1 MPPETN
7 PGRRKRP
14 PPTFPESVEHVGSD
28 LWHAIHSP
36 HLCQENFPSNGSMSQ
51 IVAAPVSRG
60 GVAKMS
66 RVGTGTGRSK
76 SPASLPDVTHQR
88 AVPLAP
94 LNRAT
99 PFPLQ
104 TTRVPAHPPGPIP
117 P

>member
-60 GVAKMS
+60 GFATMS
-66 RVGTGTGRSK
+66 RGGTGTGR
-76 SPASLPDVTHQR
+76 ARNRVSLPSVTPGGASPSSTLVSRALSAGEPNRLHWGP
-88 AVPLAP
+88 AVPP
-94 LNRAT
+94 
-99 PFPLQ
+99 
-104 TTRVPAHPPGPIP
+104 
-117 P
+117 